1 MAKVRVGKETAT
13 RIDVD
18 RVGPVDRF
26 RHRRVATHD
35 DLFPRCFC
43 RFQMSTLPEA
53 YHGIILLHILG
64 HGQVGSDSGV
74 DERII
79 FTMLR
84 RLLPLILPAGIPYQ
98 PDHGHF
104 FSGGLPFAGPGAQ
117 HPGYH

>member
-18 RVGPVDRF
+18 QVGPVDRF

-35 DLFPRCFC
+35 GLFPRCFC
-43 RFQMSTLPEA
+43 RFQMSTPPEE

-74 DERII
+74 DEQKII
-79 FTMLR
+79 RFMIEQRLAHKGDVRLR
-84 RLLPLILPAGIPYQ
+84 KDYPPLPS
-98 PDHGHF
+98 GH
-104 FSGGLPFAGPGAQ
+104 SWLASE
-117 HPGYH
+117 YLR